1 MVEDLSKSIR
11 LKKFI
16 KEQMRQSL
24 LKVGRRLVVEKGVDY
39 LTARKLSDAANA
51 SIGVIYNTFSTMDN
65 FIIEQ
70 NIQTFDE
77 LYKDLS
83 SVVLHENPYV
93 NLNYYADV
101 FGRFVLAN
109 KNLWMLLYK
118 DMLLLAKSSIKYR
131 RKIILIEALLYNQLG
146 QMFGGMKKAERK
158 IALQILALSIFAV
171 SGFLV
176 ADSDNNLYKL
186 SKLNICKL
194 LLNTYLAGLQGL
206 KKVNK

>member
-1 MVEDLSKSIR
+1 
-11 LKKFI
+11 
-16 KEQMRQSL
+16 
-24 LKVGRRLVVEKGVDY
+24 
-39 LTARKLSDAANA
+39 
-51 SIGVIYNTFSTMDN
+51 MDN